1 MSDHIITTL
10 ALSGFSLLSWGV
22 NSLSSET
29 GFSID
34 HPEPPGCPP
43 MMSPASLVMSFTPS
57 LGCLAEPTELGHT
70 GQEVR
75 VPNSGTGCLH
85 PVGVR
90 VCLQE

>member
-1 MSDHIITTL
+1 
-10 ALSGFSLLSWGV
+10 
-22 NSLSSET
+22 
-29 GFSID
+29 
-34 HPEPPGCPP
+34 
-43 MMSPASLVMSFTPS
+43 MSPASLVMSFTPS